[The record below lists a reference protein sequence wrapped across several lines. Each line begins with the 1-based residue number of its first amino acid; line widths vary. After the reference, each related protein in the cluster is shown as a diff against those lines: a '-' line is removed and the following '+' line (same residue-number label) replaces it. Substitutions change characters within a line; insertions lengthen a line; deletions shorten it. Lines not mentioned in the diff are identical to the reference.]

1 MDEIAQNFGAPQGDQ
16 VDKSDIKPTGDVDE
30 HITSDSEE
38 SNQLKTDKSTLVD
51 QVEPSK
57 SGKSSLEQVDDSES
71 DIFEEIND
79 NNQATFGE
87 VNVQRYFFGESLF
100 GESDAQL
107 NPDISEDWQE
117 DEQAPDAYE
126 EVEHEPVGHEPVGHE
141 SVGHEPIGQKPV
153 EPFWNEPLWNEPVGD
168 EAVAHSESGVSYF
181 ETNPDL
187 MNREEMSESIG
198 HVELG
203 GSESEHSS
211 HVIYGEPPLYD
222 DSESFEPEEERIA
235 NENEAVQFEHQ
246 TKSVKV
252 TDHEPS
258 EPSVVYEK
266 TKSIDYEEVS
276 ASEPAKHEELVQPR
290 NAFRKIYDMDD
301 LNTFESDVVHGRS
314 SHASVSNPDRIVEVG
329 VSSDGSQIPEHNDDH
344 THTQHV
350 NQPVDHDVQA
360 KHESQ
365 LVDDH
370 VQTDRESQSD

>member
-1 MDEIAQNFGAPQGDQ
+1 
-16 VDKSDIKPTGDVDE
+16 
-30 HITSDSEE
+30 
-38 SNQLKTDKSTLVD
+38 
-51 QVEPSK
+51 
-57 SGKSSLEQVDDSES
+57 
-71 DIFEEIND
+71 
-79 NNQATFGE
+79 
-87 VNVQRYFFGESLF
+87 
-100 GESDAQL
+100 
-107 NPDISEDWQE
+107 
-117 DEQAPDAYE
+117 
-126 EVEHEPVGHEPVGHE
+126 
-141 SVGHEPIGQKPV
+141 
-153 EPFWNEPLWNEPVGD
+153 
-168 EAVAHSESGVSYF
+168 
-181 ETNPDL
+181 

-314 SHASVSNPDRIVEVG
+314 SHASASNPDRIVEVG

-370 VQTDRESQSD
+370 VQTDSESQSDGHVHTDSESQPVDDHVHTDSESQPDGHVHTDSESQPVDGHVNINRYLKPADSKFDRTVMDEGQISQNPFWYTALLKPFDIFRKYLDLVPPKYLRIVRFVALLAVLLALNALVFQILLPSLCAYTAWAALLAVVWGTLTVRSILVGSPFFGCLFGWNCISAVLRVLKIDRSSLRVTPFKRE